1 MMEIKENN
9 ILTFYRGQEDIVV
22 KEKANYAESLFKD
35 QYTHAL
41 LQIHQLTSRRKMVY
55 QVFLL
60 FVATEGKVKRLAWK
74 PSKLCLQI

>member
-1 MMEIKENN
+1 MEVKENN

-22 KEKANYAESLFKD
+22 NEKANYAESLFKD

-41 LQIHQLTSRRKMVY
+41 LQIHQLTSKKKDGVPSI
-55 QVFLL
+55 LA
-60 FVATEGKVKRLAWK
+60 FVVTEGKEKRLVWK